1 VANHYNNWAEALTL
15 AKDTANMS
23 SVYADM
29 LANPDK
35 QSDIVLAVGGV
46 VATRANKADDALKL
60 FELSV
65 KKNPNSRDGLRNVA
79 ASYYGKDRF
88 KEMWAP
94 SAKLVALDPNN
105 YDGWMMFAYASQGLA
120 KAAKLPAEKKAWT
133 DSLVK
138 YQTFAE
144 NLPVKVDV
152 SGFSRGANEATLI
165 LALEL
170 FVRKTVWG
178 QAVHAVS
185 LDPEL
190 ALVQGIPVRLLVLG
204 SFMLS
209 SALAGVA
216 GVLIA
221 QIGGTVD
228 PAFGFDLVLLGFVAA
243 VLGGMGSSM
252 GALAGGLLV
261 GILSKLVGGYVST
274 AAEHGIAFALLMLA
288 LALRPQGLFG
298 RPEVSKA

>member
-1 VANHYNNWAEALTL
+1 MMDDFFFSLLL
-15 AKDTANMS
+15 AGISVGA
-23 SVYADM
+23 VYALIALGLNLTFWTTKTMNFGQGSLMM
-29 LANPDK
+29 LCAMLT
-35 QSDIVLAVGGV
+35 V
-46 VATRANKADDALKL
+46 
-60 FELSV
+60 FLS
-65 KKNPNSRDGLRNVA
+65 
-79 ASYYGKDRF
+79 
-88 KEMWAP
+88 
-94 SAKLVALDPNN
+94 
-105 YDGWMMFAYASQGLA
+105 SQGLA
-120 KAAKLPAEKKAWT
+120 MALAVFGSLLVVAAFGVFIERWTVRPALQASGGSMGWVVSTLGFGIFLQGVAAKYFGSQAVAFPDVVFTAQDFVT
-133 DSLVK
+133 VFGQYVSLQYLVVL
-138 YQTFAE
+138 A
-144 NLPVKVDV
+144 VAV
-152 SGFSRGANEATLI
+152 ALI

-190 ALVQGIPVRLLVLG
+190 ALVQGIPVRRLVLG

-261 GILSKLVGGYVST
+261 GIISKLVGGYVST
-274 AAEHGIAFALLMLA
+274 AAEHGIAFALLMMA

-298 RPEVSKA
+298 KAEVSKA

>member
-1 VANHYNNWAEALTL
+1 MMDDFFFSLLL
-15 AKDTANMS
+15 AGISVGA
-23 SVYADM
+23 VYALIALGLNLTFWTTKTMNFGQGSLMM
-29 LANPDK
+29 LCAMLT
-35 QSDIVLAVGGV
+35 V
-46 VATRANKADDALKL
+46 
-60 FELSV
+60 FLS
-65 KKNPNSRDGLRNVA
+65 
-79 ASYYGKDRF
+79 
-88 KEMWAP
+88 
-94 SAKLVALDPNN
+94 
-105 YDGWMMFAYASQGLA
+105 SQGLA
-120 KAAKLPAEKKAWT
+120 MALAVFGSLLVVAAFGVFIERWTVRPALQASGGSMGWVVSTLGFGIFLQGVAAKYFGSQAVAFPDVVFTAQDFVT
-133 DSLVK
+133 VFGQYVSLQYLVVL
-138 YQTFAE
+138 A
-144 NLPVKVDV
+144 VAV
-152 SGFSRGANEATLI
+152 ALI

-190 ALVQGIPVRLLVLG
+190 ALVQGIPVRRLVLG

-261 GILSKLVGGYVST
+261 GIISKLVGGYLST

-298 RPEVSKA
+298 KAEVSKA

>member
-1 VANHYNNWAEALTL
+1 MDDFFFSLLL
-15 AKDTANMS
+15 AGISVGA
-23 SVYADM
+23 VYALIALGLNLTFWTTKTMNFGQGSLMM
-29 LANPDK
+29 LCAMLTVFLSSQGIAVALAVLGSLVVVAALGIFIEQWTVRPALKASGGSMGWVVSTLGFGIFLQGMAAKYFGSQAMAFPDVVFTA
-35 QSDIVLAVGGV
+35 QDFVTVFGQYVSLQYLIVLAVA
-46 VATRANKADDALKL
+46 VA
-60 FELSV
+60 
-65 KKNPNSRDGLRNVA
+65 
-79 ASYYGKDRF
+79 
-88 KEMWAP
+88 
-94 SAKLVALDPNN
+94 
-105 YDGWMMFAYASQGLA
+105 
-120 KAAKLPAEKKAWT
+120 
-133 DSLVK
+133 
-138 YQTFAE
+138 
-144 NLPVKVDV
+144 
-152 SGFSRGANEATLI
+152 LI

-190 ALVQGIPVRLLVLG
+190 ALVQGIPVRRLVLG

-209 SALAGVA
+209 SVLAGVA

-243 VLGGMGSSM
+243 VLGGMGSSL

-298 RPEVSKA
+298 KPEVSKA

>member
-1 VANHYNNWAEALTL
+1 MDNFFFSLLL
-15 AKDTANMS
+15 AGISVGA
-23 SVYADM
+23 VYALIALGLNLTFLTTKTLNFGQGSLMM
-29 LANPDK
+29 LCAMLT
-35 QSDIVLAVGGV
+35 V
-46 VATRANKADDALKL
+46 
-60 FELSV
+60 FLS
-65 KKNPNSRDGLRNVA
+65 
-79 ASYYGKDRF
+79 
-88 KEMWAP
+88 
-94 SAKLVALDPNN
+94 
-105 YDGWMMFAYASQGLA
+105 SQGLA
-120 KAAKLPAEKKAWT
+120 IALAVLGSLVIVAALGMFIERWTVRPALQASGGSMGWVVSTLGFGIFLQGMAAKYFGSQAMAFPDVVFTAQDFVTLFGQYI
-133 DSLVK
+133 SLQYLVVL
-138 YQTFAE
+138 A
-144 NLPVKVDV
+144 VAV
-152 SGFSRGANEATLI
+152 ALI
-165 LALEL
+165 LAFEL
-170 FVRKTVWG
+170 FVRRTVWG

-190 ALVQGIPVRLLVLG
+190 ALVQGIPVRRLILG

-209 SALAGVA
+209 SILAGVA

-243 VLGGMGSSM
+243 VLGGMGSSL

-261 GILSKLVGGYVST
+261 GVISKLVGGYVST

>member
-1 VANHYNNWAEALTL
+1 MMDDFFFSLLL
-15 AKDTANMS
+15 AGISVGA
-23 SVYADM
+23 VYALIALGLNLTFWTTKTMNFGQGSLMM
-29 LANPDK
+29 LCAMLT
-35 QSDIVLAVGGV
+35 V
-46 VATRANKADDALKL
+46 
-60 FELSV
+60 FLS
-65 KKNPNSRDGLRNVA
+65 
-79 ASYYGKDRF
+79 
-88 KEMWAP
+88 
-94 SAKLVALDPNN
+94 
-105 YDGWMMFAYASQGLA
+105 SQGLA
-120 KAAKLPAEKKAWT
+120 LALAVFGSLLVVAAFGVFIERWTVRPALHASGGSMGWVVSTLGFGIFLQGVAAKYFGSQAVAFPDVVFSAQDFVT
-133 DSLVK
+133 VFGQYVSLQYLVVL
-138 YQTFAE
+138 A
-144 NLPVKVDV
+144 VAV
-152 SGFSRGANEATLI
+152 ALI

-261 GILSKLVGGYVST
+261 GIISKLVGGYVST

-298 RPEVSKA
+298 KPEVSKA

>member
-1 VANHYNNWAEALTL
+1 MMDDFFFSLLL
-15 AKDTANMS
+15 AGISVGA
-23 SVYADM
+23 VYALIALGLNLTFWTTKTMNFGQGSLMM
-29 LANPDK
+29 LCAMLT
-35 QSDIVLAVGGV
+35 V
-46 VATRANKADDALKL
+46 
-60 FELSV
+60 FLS
-65 KKNPNSRDGLRNVA
+65 
-79 ASYYGKDRF
+79 
-88 KEMWAP
+88 
-94 SAKLVALDPNN
+94 
-105 YDGWMMFAYASQGLA
+105 SQGLA
-120 KAAKLPAEKKAWT
+120 MALAVIGSLLVVAAFGVFIERWTVRPALQASGGSMGWVVSTLGFGIFLQGVAAKYFGSQAVAFPDVVFTAQDFVT
-133 DSLVK
+133 VFGQYVSLQYLVVL
-138 YQTFAE
+138 A
-144 NLPVKVDV
+144 VAV
-152 SGFSRGANEATLI
+152 ALI

-252 GALAGGLLV
+252 GALAGGLMV

>member
-1 VANHYNNWAEALTL
+1 MDDFFFSLLL
-15 AKDTANMS
+15 AGVSVGA
-23 SVYADM
+23 VYALIALGLNLTFWTTKTLNFGQGSLMM
-29 LANPDK
+29 LCAMLTVWLSSQGIAVALAVLGSLVVVAALGMFIERWTVRPALKASSGSMGWVVSTLGFGIFLQGMAAKYFGSQAMAFPDVIFSA
-35 QSDIVLAVGGV
+35 QDYVTLFGQFVSLQYLVVLAVA
-46 VATRANKADDALKL
+46 VA
-60 FELSV
+60 
-65 KKNPNSRDGLRNVA
+65 
-79 ASYYGKDRF
+79 
-88 KEMWAP
+88 
-94 SAKLVALDPNN
+94 
-105 YDGWMMFAYASQGLA
+105 
-120 KAAKLPAEKKAWT
+120 
-133 DSLVK
+133 
-138 YQTFAE
+138 
-144 NLPVKVDV
+144 
-152 SGFSRGANEATLI
+152 LI

-178 QAVHAVS
+178 QAVQAVS

-190 ALVQGIPVRLLVLG
+190 ALVQGIPVRRLVLG

-209 SALAGVA
+209 SVLAGVA

-243 VLGGMGSSM
+243 VLGGMGSSF
-252 GALAGGLLV
+252 GALAGGLVV

-288 LALRPQGLFG
+288 LAVRPQGLFG